1 MRQFFAFVVGVLK
14 NPDPSRTLTILVLLI
29 IGASIPL
36 TVYVGQQQQ
45 DVKQRASDEQFAC
58 GRPDQTR
65 IGSAFGTCDDGQG
78 NTCTRYNRY
87 INTTEENGDG
97 IADPNDQDDQPWCD
111 GHGGCDQPC
120 QPTPTPAPTTTP
132 VSTPVPTSTSQ
143 DPFACYENRGRT
155 VGPNDKYEQ
164 CGGDAH
170 LTCPDGVPDGRYQ
183 PTDLVGVI
191 RYHCSDGT
199 YYLTSPIPSKN
210 YLCQPTSTTT
220 PPGVTVVLT
229 PIPPGPAP
237 CATPHPKN
245 QGNANDDCSIN
256 IADYNIWRSEFL
268 GTTNTKRA
276 DFDGNNVVDLI
287 DFNIWRN
294 NIYNLVQ
301 P

>member
-14 NPDPSRTLTILVLLI
+14 NPDPSRTLAILSFLI
-29 IGASIPL
+29 IGAAIPL
-36 TVYVGQQQQ
+36 TVYVTQQQQ
-45 DVKQRASDEQFAC
+45 DVRQQAE
-58 GRPDQTR
+58 G
-65 IGSAFGTCDDGQG
+65 
-78 NTCTRYNRY
+78 
-87 INTTEENGDG
+87 
-97 IADPNDQDDQPWCD
+97 
-111 GHGGCDQPC
+111 
-120 QPTPTPAPTTTP
+120 
-132 VSTPVPTSTSQ
+132 
-143 DPFACYENRGRT
+143 PFACYENRGCT
-155 VGPNDKYEQ
+155 VGPNDEYEQ

-183 PTDLVGVI
+183 PTDRVGVI

-229 PIPPGPAP
+229 PIPTGPAP
-237 CATPHPKN
+237 CATPRPKN